1 MAPKQTPQ
9 CMAVWVVVS
18 QLAWDMDAL
27 PETGCLSGADCVT
40 GRLQHL
46 MSQQACLNPLAN

>member
-9 CMAVWVVVS
+9 CTALWVVVS

-40 GRLQHL
+40 GCLQHL
-46 MSQQACLNPLAN
+46 TSQQACLNPLAN